1 MTTNTIKLDLS
12 QVADKGLQEK
22 VDKEL
27 EKVLEN
33 ILDPNTKAEAKRK
46 LTVNLTLSGNAE
58 RTIVQA
64 DIEVKST
71 LAPQNGVATTILV
84 GRDYETGKIHANE
97 LKSGIPGQTYFDDNG
112 DMRTDTGE
120 LIEKVEKQESSN
132 IIDYNKKKA
141 GN

>member
-1 MTTNTIKLDLS
+1 MKDKTIKIDLS
-12 QVADKGLQEK
+12 KIANTALQEK

-33 ILDPNTKAEAKRK
+33 ILDLNTEAKATRK
-46 LTVNLTLSGNAE
+46 ITIILTMSTDDE
-58 RTIVQA
+58 RTVVKTGM
-64 DIEVKST
+64 EVKST
-71 LAPQNGVATTILV
+71 LAPQKGVATTVIV
-84 GRDYETGKIHANE
+84 GRDGTGKIHANE

-120 LIEKVEKQESSN
+120 LVEEVEQQSTN